1 MQVKSTSIN
10 LPGEA
15 LLVLA
20 ANMLAR
26 DPDSLNRHIGRT
38 FLGRD
43 FRSLPARD
51 GLSASWVGSEA
62 LNNGVPV
69 IRLISN
75 PRLHENNSDLA
86 TIFDIPVEELKS
98 LTVSFKAD
106 IKGTG
111 AGVDF
116 APAVDVDALKHEID
130 QLEKQVADAED
141 WGNTCSRKM
150 KEAQAEVERLKEQI
164 KSAKP
169 GSKKEKSDAKPEPAV
184 SADSKDSDAAELAGV
199 GEDAART
206 ADVSSEAGES
216 EPAAESTVDPEKPE
230 LTLADMAA
238 EADGG

>member
-26 DPDSLNRHIGRT
+26 DPDSLNRHIGRQ

-62 LNNGVPV
+62 MNNGVPV

-98 LTVSFKAD
+98 LAVSFVAH
-106 IKGTG
+106 IKGCG

-116 APAVDVDALKHEID
+116 VETDFDRLDKLEAEVE
-130 QLEKQVADAED
+130 QLQKQVEEAED

-150 KEAQAEVERLKEQI
+150 KEAEAEVERLKEQLKAV
-164 KSAKP
+164 KSGKGKDKA
-169 GSKKEKSDAKPEPAV
+169 EKN
-184 SADSKDSDAAELAGV
+184 DAADKADRADQGDEGAAGAP
-199 GEDAART
+199 GPDQANEGTKGDAG
-206 ADVSSEAGES
+206 ADA
-216 EPAAESTVDPEKPE
+216 PE

-238 EADGG
+238 EADEA